1 MKTFFHKEVL
11 DKSVVGNIKNIL
23 MSKTEGTE
31 LKTLEHE
38 NKKQGFSEIYGVI
51 DKRKYIWEQE
61 TKIYQVEDVESDDA
75 ESVKN
80 ESSDICLSEEKKPVC
95 EIAVEDYINYVME
108 NRNEWINCFNKGEM
122 KADVINFRLMATD
135 TPILRNTLSMIGESE
150 VALML
155 KIFGSSYSQG
165 MVELDDII
173 IKNKNLFERMGAYW
187 ISVSNPVLA
196 IFRSSN
202 IFLVIYWQHHRRKRT
217 YMSNSVQSMGNT
229 ITKSFA
235 M

>member
-1 MKTFFHKEVL
+1 M
-11 DKSVVGNIKNIL
+11 
-23 MSKTEGTE
+23 
-31 LKTLEHE
+31 
-38 NKKQGFSEIYGVI
+38 
-51 DKRKYIWEQE
+51 
-61 TKIYQVEDVESDDA
+61 ESDDA

-108 NRNEWINCFNKGEM
+108 NRNELINCFNKREM
-122 KADVINFRLMATD
+122 KEDVINFRLMAID

-173 IKNKNLFERMGAYW
+173 IKNKNLFERMVLTPFLSQ
-187 ISVSNPVLA
+187 IRFLA
-196 IFRSSN
+196 IFRSPN
-202 IFLVIYWQHHRRKRT
+202 IFLVIY
-217 YMSNSVQSMGNT
+217 
-229 ITKSFA
+229 
-235 M
+235 